1 MSHSGGVTDSCFL
14 TLIWNM
20 VGFLGVC
27 FEAGE
32 VKLRPH
38 PCLKRVRIM
47 LKPSNLPHKYK
58 HIFNFKKYTFY

>member
-20 VGFLGVC
+20 GGLFRSL
-27 FEAGE
+27 FFE

-47 LKPSNLPHKYK
+47 LEPSNLPHKYK
-58 HIFNFKKYTFY
+58 HRFNFKKYTFY